1 MSEKTFLMR
10 LDDVVRWPGTKIF
23 GKRGISRR
31 PLRWASTI
39 ALLFSFIG
47 FIMLFVW
54 PSRQWAVFFL
64 LIIGN
69 GLGSYM
75 PVFGPLKLW
84 GSAELVDERE
94 RGVRAQVFLIALS
107 ALAFTGVLGAFFIV
121 GWSMMA
127 GWSIWSLRT
136 AVIGLT
142 LLMTTIYTA
151 GSTCISSWIEPEIVG
166 DDLA

>member
-1 MSEKTFLMR
+1 MSEKTFSMW
-10 LDDVVRWPGTKIF
+10 LDDVVRWPRTKIVE
-23 GKRGISRR
+23 KRGLSRR

-39 ALLFSFIG
+39 ALMFSFVG

-54 PSRQWAVFFL
+54 PSRQWAVLFL

-84 GSAELVDERE
+84 GSTELVDERE
-94 RGVRAQVFLIALS
+94 RGVRAQVYLIALS